1 MQIDQEFMRKNISRF
16 SLLVTFSCSFSLL
29 AQAHNGPPFPIIA
42 DKQIGSVKIAVW
54 THPDIG
60 RGTFFVL
67 VDPLPG
73 TSVPNDL
80 EIDLGIQPTSNRL
93 SEVVYP
99 MQRDNGRG
107 QVQYNAQVD
116 FDKQDFFKVR
126 VHVRSLAGSGEVFS
140 QVEATPQG
148 FGRWDLLFYLLPFLL
163 IAALFYRGVRKKRKQ
178 WTQQLRAESRHVSG
192 KSNPG

>member
-1 MQIDQEFMRKNISRF
+1 MQFQNKLKCLILSVFFCWF
-16 SLLVTFSCSFSLL
+16 SVL
-29 AQAHNGPPFPIIA
+29 AWAHNGPPFPIVT

-60 RGTFFVL
+60 MGTFFVV

-73 TSVPNDL
+73 AAVPNDL
-80 EIDLGIQPTSNRL
+80 KIDLGIQPTSNRL
-93 SEVVYP
+93 AEVVYP

-107 QVQYNAQVD
+107 GVQYNAQVE

-126 VHVRSLAGSGEVFS
+126 VHLQSASASGEVLS

-148 FGRWDLLFYLLPFLL
+148 FGRWDLLFYLLPFLF
-163 IAALFYRGVRKKRKQ
+163 IVVMFYRGVRKKRKQ
-178 WTQQLRAESRHVSG
+178 LTRSLQAEPHQASG
-192 KSNPG
+192 E